1 MGETCSNSGWAERED
16 GGAARDDAEQQAL
29 RASLRDR
36 AKPTT
41 QIPLN
46 QVAERVLGLLR

>member
-1 MGETCSNSGWAERED
+1 M
-16 GGAARDDAEQQAL
+16 AAPLAMTQEQQAL